1 METALCCPVCGRP
14 LTFTEKTAFCE
25 NRHGYDR
32 AKSGYI
38 NLLLSQRSGDRVHG
52 DDIGMVRA
60 RKRFLDGGWYLPLA
74 EKVTEMLPK
83 DIPAGLPL
91 LDAGCGEGWYTEKLH
106 AASGRETYGIDISK
120 EAVNLASKRDKD
132 SLYAVASAFSLPFA
146 PDSVGIVTDLFAP
159 LAAAEF
165 LRVTAPG
172 GYLLKV
178 MPDKRHLYEL
188 KTAIYDSVYETE
200 TDEEVPA
207 GFSLVTK
214 ERLSFRIALPDH
226 GTVADLF
233 SMTPYAHNTT
243 SADLK
248 KLDALGGIGT
258 ECAFVLM
265 LMKKEER
272 EE

>member
-14 LTFTEKTAFCE
+14 LTYTEKAASCE
-25 NRHGYDR
+25 NGHGYDR

-74 EKVTEMLPK
+74 EKAAALM
-83 DIPAGLPL
+83 PADAPNGFPL
-91 LDAGCGEGWYTEKLH
+91 LDVGCGEGWYTEKLRL
-106 AASGRETYGIDISK
+106 ASGRQTYGIDVSK
-120 EAVNLASKRDKD
+120 EAVNLASRRDKG
-132 SLYAVASAFSLPFA
+132 SLYAVASAFSLPFSSG
-146 PDSVGIVTDLFAP
+146 SVGIVTNLFAP

-165 LRVTAPG
+165 RRVLVPG

-178 MPDKRHLYEL
+178 MPDKRHLYGL

-200 TDEEVPA
+200 TDEEVPE

-214 ERLSFRIALPDH
+214 ERLSFRISLPDH
-226 GTVADLF
+226 ETVSDLF

-248 KLDALGGIGT
+248 KLDALGGIET

-265 LMKKEER
+265 LMKKEKS
-272 EE
+272 